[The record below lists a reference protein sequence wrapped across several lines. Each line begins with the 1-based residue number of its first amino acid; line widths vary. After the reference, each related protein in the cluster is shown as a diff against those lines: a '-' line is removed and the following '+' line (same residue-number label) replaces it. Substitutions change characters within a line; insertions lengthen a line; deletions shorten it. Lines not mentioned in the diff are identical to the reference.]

1 MHHLTSGIVKLMTS
15 HVEANVSMYRRLIR
29 EFKPVDS
36 RKIESNR
43 GEIGLDETGKVFNLH
58 IFVD

>member
-1 MHHLTSGIVKLMTS
+1 MTS

-36 RKIESNR
+36 HKIESNS